1 MFGRPPGARRHRLH
15 LRGERF
21 RKPMINRL
29 IPNALTV
36 AALCAG
42 LTALRFGMM
51 QRWDLAIFAVVVA
64 GIFDGLDGRMARLL
78 GGTSKFGAELDSL
91 SDFVSFGAV
100 PAVLV
105 YMWTLH
111 AIGGIGWA
119 VALAFAVCCA
129 LRLARFNTAIGDPN
143 PPPWAGSYFVGV
155 PAPAAA
161 GLSLLPMMATIEFG
175 EGFFDRPVFS
185 AVVLVGVAAL
195 MISRVPTFS
204 LKKMRIRPSMALPTF
219 MLVVLLAAGLASEP
233 FLTFLIVGVIYL
245 GSIPLSVWMQGKAK
259 ASAAMGAGAR
269 TPPALPS
276 DSHGETSSAAPS
288 PSHPHEH

>member
-1 MFGRPPGARRHRLH
+1 MFGRAGGRRGRIRLH
-15 LRGERF
+15 GPQLR
-21 RKPMINRL
+21 PPVINRL
-29 IPNALTV
+29 IPNVLTV

-51 QRWDLAIFAVVVA
+51 ERWDLAIFAVVVA

-105 YMWTLH
+105 YMASLH
-111 AIGGIGWA
+111 QFGGMGWGIS
-119 VALAFAVCCA
+119 LAFAVCCA

-143 PPPWAGSYFVGV
+143 PPPWASSYFVGV

-161 GLSLLPMMATIEFG
+161 GLALLPMMATIEIG
-175 EGFFDRPVFS
+175 PGFFDLPVVN
-185 AVVLVGVAAL
+185 AVVLLGVASL
-195 MISRVPTFS
+195 MISRIPTFS
-204 LKKMRIRPSMALPTF
+204 FKKLHVTPSMALPLF

-233 FLTFLIVGVIYL
+233 FLTFLIGGVIYL
-245 GSIPLSVWMQGKAK
+245 ASIPVSVWMQGQAK
-259 ASAAMGAGAR
+259 RRVPMAEPMP
-269 TPPALPS
+269 TPALPGSSHAGDPASNSRS
-276 DSHGETSSAAPS
+276 DAA
-288 PSHPHEH
+288 H